1 MRNAQERMK
10 KMKKLGLAPGTL
22 VYTGNREGEPIKIV
36 YYTYDE
42 NNINKKTYSEDVDIN
57 LLKPDK
63 EVSWIDV
70 GGIHDV
76 KLVEKIGTLYGI
88 DNLILEDML
97 NHNQRP
103 KMDERENFLFLVL
116 KMITMN
122 NETKE
127 IIYEQISFILGE
139 DYLLTFQ
146 EVSGDVFSKIR
157 ERLEQGVGKIRK
169 RKENYLAYSLLD
181 AIVDNYLL
189 ILEEFDNEIDALE
202 EKILNDVDSSD
213 MEKITELKKKLA
225 IFKRNVNPIREI
237 AIKISNNEMFQNGIE
252 NYLRDLY
259 DHSIVVT
266 ENMENL
272 NSRVSGLIDLYNSSI
287 GNAMNEIM
295 KVLTTISTIF
305 IPLSFIAGLYGMNF
319 AHMPELNW
327 KYGYYTTLGIMIAI
341 VLGMVAYFKRK
352 KWW

>member
-1 MRNAQERMK
+1 MK

-42 NNINKKTYSEDVDIN
+42 NNIHKKTYSEDVDIN

-76 KLVEKIGTLYGI
+76 KLIEKIGTLYGI

-327 KYGYYTTLGIMIAI
+327 RYGYYTTLGIMIAI

>member
-57 LLKPDK
+57 LLKPDR
-63 EVSWIDV
+63 EVSWIDI

-76 KLVEKIGTLYGI
+76 KLVEKIGNYYGI

-103 KMDERENFLFLVL
+103 KMDERENFIFLVL

-327 KYGYYTTLGIMIAI
+327 RYGYYTTLGIMIAI

>member
-1 MRNAQERMK
+1 
-10 KMKKLGLAPGTL
+10 
-22 VYTGNREGEPIKIV
+22 
-36 YYTYDE
+36 
-42 NNINKKTYSEDVDIN
+42 
-57 LLKPDK
+57 
-63 EVSWIDV
+63 
-70 GGIHDV
+70 
-76 KLVEKIGTLYGI
+76 
-88 DNLILEDML
+88 
-97 NHNQRP
+97 
-103 KMDERENFLFLVL
+103 
-116 KMITMN
+116 
-122 NETKE
+122 
-127 IIYEQISFILGE
+127 
-139 DYLLTFQ
+139 
-146 EVSGDVFSKIR
+146 
-157 ERLEQGVGKIRK
+157 
-169 RKENYLAYSLLD
+169 

-327 KYGYYTTLGIMIAI
+327 RYGYYTTLGIMIAI